1 MTEAREDGK
10 MEWKR
15 SRVER
20 VISFGRWHSSTLLAS
35 IAFRSKLNE
44 TTVLT

>member
-1 MTEAREDGK
+1 MERSGGK
-10 MEWKR
+10 VVGSKGL
-15 SRVER
+15 R
-20 VISFGRWHSSTLLAS
+20 VISFGRWHSSTVLAS